1 MRGRSAHFSRSQ
13 TVPPRH
19 SHSSHSSM
27 SSPTRRQIVSDVA
40 SGIPW
45 PFHGDSS
52 HAPPPVRTRARSSG
66 TRSRLRA
73 ERALLTYLLARSRR
87 ASKEL
92 SARAA
97 LSLPDC
103 TPVRTR
109 RATERLSEP
118 VAIRGARRGRSGAAP
133 CDSPNR
139 QDCALLSICE
149 KIGSTHAHDCRHS
162 VCCNRSADHHEGI
175 RISCSSYLR

>member
-1 MRGRSAHFSRSQ
+1 
-13 TVPPRH
+13 
-19 SHSSHSSM
+19 
-27 SSPTRRQIVSDVA
+27 
-40 SGIPW
+40 
-45 PFHGDSS
+45 
-52 HAPPPVRTRARSSG
+52 
-66 TRSRLRA
+66 
-73 ERALLTYLLARSRR
+73 
-87 ASKEL
+87 
-92 SARAA
+92 
-97 LSLPDC
+97 
-103 TPVRTR
+103 
-109 RATERLSEP
+109 LSEP